1 MPLAG
6 YLGLSFEHSPALR
19 SMTGPIR
26 AYLKMLDHAPRG
38 LRESGLNPYLIVAI
52 KVPDAA

>member
-6 YLGLSFEHSPALR
+6 YLGLSFEHSQALR